1 MFVNFEKNV
10 TYVSKTGLEMLN
22 LNLKYKQ
29 IDIAAKGPKNEI
41 KMSYQDKITYKSNN
55 NSQFWPLLQMHRKN
69 VLPVKKTG
77 PFFYAT

>member
-1 MFVNFEKNV
+1 MFVSFEKNV

-41 KMSYQDKITYKSNN
+41 KNE
-55 NSQFWPLLQMHRKN
+55 
-69 VLPVKKTG
+69 LPRQN
-77 PFFYAT
+77 YI